1 MKKII
6 LILLLFPL
14 FLTAQEK
21 MKIGVLFD
29 SLKTHPV
36 VKSDE
41 LNMEL
46 ANANKSLAT
55 GKLFPRIN
63 LFGQFDY
70 STSPNGLKPI
80 TPNELF
86 PMIKDQSIPQ
96 PLSERIYRAGGTVSM
111 PVFVKSIFTLSSKA
125 KMMYKSAKAKR
136 YINLLQ
142 NEAVIVIANSNL
154 IYLSNLEKALLQKK
168 NSLEKT
174 KEIIN
179 IKVKNG
185 RAPASALLIINNAIN
200 QIGIK
205 TNEIALNRE
214 NAFEMI
220 YSLTGIKLKTALKMT
235 QTGSYEQ
242 GEIKALE
249 PIKRKLEADRL
260 GLRAEKEKLLPVLVL
275 NGNYNHSYAKAY
287 NNNLDVNEDFAT
299 VALTFSVPL
308 FAMDQYAN
316 ISKSRVQYEETEN
329 TMRKL
334 SLELKAQAKQLIN
347 SYPLLLNS
355 IELYKNSIK
364 DKKEIL
370 KIAKVSYSSGRI
382 SIEDYLKYEDDLV
395 LEESNLF
402 KAQAQKWQ
410 IVMKLSVIYGNN
422 IEEIVK

>member
-1 MKKII
+1 MKKLMMIF
-6 LILLLFPL
+6 LLFPL
-14 FLTAQEK
+14 LLTAQEK

-46 ANANKSLAT
+46 ALANKSMAT

-70 STSPNGLKPI
+70 SSSPNGMKPLV
-80 TPNELF
+80 PNEMF

-96 PLSERIYRAGGTVSM
+96 PFSERIYRGGGTVSM

-125 KMMYKSAKAKR
+125 QMMYESAKAKR
-136 YINLLQ
+136 YITLLQ
-142 NEAVIVIANSNL
+142 NEAIVVIANSNL
-154 IYLSNLEKALLQKK
+154 IYLNNLDKALLQKK
-168 NSLEKT
+168 KSLEKT
-174 KEIIN
+174 KEIID

-214 NAFEMI
+214 NAFQMI
-220 YSLTGIKLKTALKMT
+220 YSLTGIKLNTALNMT
-235 QTGSYEQ
+235 QTGNYEQ
-242 GEIKALE
+242 GEMKALE
-249 PIKRKLEADRL
+249 PIKNKLEADRL
-260 GLRAEKEKLLPVLVL
+260 GLRAEKEKLWPVLVL

-287 NNNLDVNEDFAT
+287 NNNLDVNEDFTT
-299 VALTFSVPL
+299 VALTFSMPL
-308 FAMDQYAN
+308 FAMDQYAS
-316 ISKSRVQYEETEN
+316 ISKSRVVYEETRN
-329 TMRKL
+329 TMNKL

-347 SYPLLLNS
+347 SYPLLTNS

-370 KIAKVSYSSGRI
+370 KIAKVSYGSGRI

-395 LEESNLF
+395 LEESNLY
-402 KAQAQKWQ
+402 KAQAEKWQ
-410 IVMKLSVIYGNN
+410 IVMKLAVIYGNN
-422 IEEIVK
+422 IEDIVR

>member
-154 IYLSNLEKALLQKK
+154 IYLSNLGKALLQKK